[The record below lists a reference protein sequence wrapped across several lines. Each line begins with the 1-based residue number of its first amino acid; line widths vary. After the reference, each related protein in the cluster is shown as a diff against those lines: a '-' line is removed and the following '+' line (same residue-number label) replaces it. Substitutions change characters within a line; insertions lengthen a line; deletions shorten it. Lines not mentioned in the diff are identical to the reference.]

1 MAFIDLRDL
10 TLWPAELN
18 AAFESHQQAVKAYA
32 TRDRYALLIGMFINI
47 VMARYLLKRGGMPD
61 DLPSLAGIMLLQACQ
76 AALLHWRPNTYAR
89 HRTMISLVNR
99 AIRTGT
105 VIRRFWPMAGNPTS
119 CHAYE
124 QALVIIRTHSPA
136 RALAMCAPMPACLPA
151 CLPACTW
158 ICMQRG
164 GWARCKCLLLHS
176 RPPAASPSYPSPWS
190 LQAGH
195 AGALHEPHPRGVHPA
210 AVQSCG
216 AHDPGPLNRGCDA
229 GGAGARVRC

>member
-32 TRDRYALLIGMFINI
+32 ARDRYALLIGMFINI

-76 AALLHWRPNTYAR
+76 AALLHCRPNTYAR
-89 HRTMISLVNR
+89 HRTMIILVNR

-151 CLPACTW
+151 CLPAPGSVCNVAGGLGANACCSTHDHPPPHRAPRHLGPCRLALLEP
-158 ICMQRG
+158 CMSLIH
-164 GWARCKCLLLHS
+164 AVFLLL
-176 RPPAASPSYPSPWS
+176 P
-190 LQAGH
+190 
-195 AGALHEPHPRGVHPA
+195 
-210 AVQSCG
+210 
-216 AHDPGPLNRGCDA
+216 
-229 GGAGARVRC
+229 